1 MPIDA
6 TCPGCQAKLR
16 IGDEF
21 AGQQARCPRCDTI
34 YSVPTLEQAA
44 LAAATA
50 EPVAPADTA
59 ANILAPPVAAAPSST
74 PPARVEQASAET
86 DLLSEV
92 LAAVA
97 APEAEMPPADGT
109 HWFLRTPEGPIYGP
123 TSEGIFQRWVME
135 GRVTPDCFVSPGDHR
150 WRPATEV
157 FPELSAPRPQR
168 TLRPETVAAM
178 QKQPHRGVL
187 ILILGIM
194 GILTTCPIPSI
205 MAWVMGSHDL
215 DEMQKG
221 RMDDSGYSLTNAGR
235 LLGMI
240 FSALYIVGCVIA
252 MFALVLI
259 AARS

>member
-16 IGDEF
+16 IGDEY

-34 YSVPTLEQAA
+34 YTVPALEQAA
-44 LAAATA
+44 LTAVPKIEAAI
-50 EPVAPADTA
+50 EPVAHDDAADNSA
-59 ANILAPPVAAAPSST
+59 AQANLPAAPE
-74 PPARVEQASAET
+74 P
-86 DLLSEV
+86 DLLAEV
-92 LAAVA
+92 LAEVT
-97 APEAEMPPADGT
+97 APDAQMPPADGT

-123 TSEGIFQRWVME
+123 TSESTFQRWVVE

-157 FPELSAPRPQR
+157 FPELAAPRPQR
-168 TLRPETVAAM
+168 TLRPETIAAL
-178 QKQPHRGVL
+178 QKQPHRGQL

-215 DEMQKG
+215 DEMRMD
-221 RMDDSGYSLTNAGR
+221 RMDDSGYSMTNAGR
-235 LLGMI
+235 LLGVF
-240 FSALYIVGCVIA
+240 FSMLYIAGCVIA